1 MKNIYLALM
10 CMASLAIV
18 TACGGG
24 NAGKTSEG
32 KVVTGDAEIDAKL
45 EQAEKKLSEMTG
57 EEQAEATIKKM
68 YNLTT
73 ADLKPD
79 FECKLGTTG
88 TFPTMGNGVNVAT
101 LNFEKADESAITE
114 EEFAA
119 YVAKIYPIVEKVSPS
134 GKIHRGPGMN
144 MDRSAEEAQQ
154 VLPLSEAISY
164 GQAVLC
170 IPSDAEVNNGYKHF
184 AAVLHSS
191 DSSNN
196 IVLSLY

>member
-1 MKNIYLALM
+1 MKKIYLALM

-24 NAGKTSEG
+24 NASK

-45 EQAEKKLSEMTG
+45 EQAEKQLSEMTG

-68 YNLTT
+68 YNLTI
-73 ADLKPD
+73 ADLAPD
-79 FECKLGTTG
+79 FEYKLITTG
-88 TFPTMGNGVNVAT
+88 YEPTMGNGLNVAK
-101 LNFEKADESAITE
+101 LNFEKVDGADITK

-134 GKIHRGPGMN
+134 GKVHRGPGMN

-154 VLPLSEAISY
+154 ELPLSEAISFDT
-164 GQAVLC
+164 AVLC
-170 IPSDAEVNNGYKHF
+170 IPSGNEVNNGYKHF
-184 AAVLHSS
+184 TAKLRSS
-191 DSSNN
+191 ETPNN